1 MNRYLLSVATSS
13 LALTAIAGC
22 ATTEADADESAETA
36 QTQQS
41 VTAAGAALP
50 GTDLAK
56 FEEAK
61 ANFAQAEDINDGLG
75 PTFNEKACGNC
86 HGIPALGGSGNQIE
100 RRFGRVI
107 DGVFFGFDDTSD
119 NQGGTLRQLF
129 SNGAFTGP
137 TGAACNVPLDQEAAS
152 ANIHNVGRRS
162 LPLFGL
168 GLVDAMPDNFFDF
181 LAAIEPASTR
191 GTVLRAI
198 PNFPD
203 VRDPNQS
210 LTAKRV
216 QRFGIKDQQ
225 TNLVSFAGDAYINE
239 MGISTQSCYK
249 GTSILSFAFENEPNN
264 IPLPAECN
272 DGDLKPAN
280 PAGNPNVPQ
289 FTDDAVGSCFDASG
303 APQTIVQD
311 DMANFLFF
319 MEHLAPPPQ
328 DFSDPIG
335 AAIGSVNFA
344 SAGCINCHSAVPFVT
359 PSHPFNGVPGNTVF
373 FPFSDFLVHDMGSL
387 GDGIGTTNDTIQTTR
402 LMRTAPLWGIRF
414 NTQLLHDGR
423 AHNVRDAVLAHD
435 GQGLAARNAFAA
447 MSRAN
452 QNFLIRF
459 VNSL

>member
-1 MNRYLLSVATSS
+1 MNRYFLSVATSS

-22 ATTEADADESAETA
+22 ATTEADADQVEVAA
-36 QTQQS
+36 TQQA
-41 VTAAGAALP
+41 VTALPGAALP
-50 GTDLAK
+50 GTDPAR
-56 FEEAK
+56 FAEA
-61 ANFAQAEDINDGLG
+61 ADNFAAVEEITDGLG
-75 PTFNEKACGNC
+75 PTFNEKACGAC

-100 RRFGRVI
+100 RRFGRVTS
-107 DGVFFGFDDTSD
+107 GVFFGFDGAGD
-119 NQGGTLRQLF
+119 NEGGTLRQLF
-129 SNGAFTGP
+129 ANGAFTGP
-137 TGAACNVPLDQEAAS
+137 TGAACNVPLDAEAPT
-152 ANIHNVGRRS
+152 ANIHNVGRRA

-168 GLVDAMPDNFFDF
+168 GLVDAMPDSFFDF

-191 GTVLRAI
+191 GTVLRSI

-225 TNLVSFAGDAYINE
+225 TNLVSFSGDAYVNE
-239 MGISTQSCYK
+239 MGITTQSCYK
-249 GTSILSFAFENEPNN
+249 GTSILSFAFENLPNN
-264 IPLPAECN
+264 VQQPAGCN
-272 DGDLKPAN
+272 GGDLAPSQ
-280 PAGNPNVPQ
+280 PPGNPLIPE
-289 FTDDAVGSCFDASG
+289 FTDDAVGSCAGGLSE
-303 APQTIVQD
+303 VQD
-311 DMANFLFF
+311 DLANFLFF

-335 AAIGSVNFA
+335 AAIGAVNFA

-359 PSHPFNGVPGNTVF
+359 PAHPFNGVPGNTVF

-387 GDGIGTTNDTIQTTR
+387 GDGIGATGDTVATTR
-402 LMRTAPLWGIRF
+402 LMRTAPLWGTRF

-447 MSRAN
+447 LSTSN